1 MGLKLLRKIS
11 TENFGKFQPKKKKKT
26 IFEKNPRYE
35 IVIHVILFDL
45 FLSLNEDKLHCNISN
60 SLGAMIFLS
69 Y

>member
-11 TENFGKFQPKKKKKT
+11 TEIFGKNQPKKINS
-26 IFEKNPRYE
+26 IFEKIPRYE